1 MQAGE
6 RTANKVAQKWEEC
19 PGRRARAGAPG
30 CTRAPESLS
39 RLSAQ
44 QWDAVSVSRPSRKA
58 HPAISRNSGPCFPKQ
73 ARSGKRV
80 PLWIKIPGRIF
91 RRGIHKRKGPLCRGP
106 SQFKVAGKGIAPAL
120 RACGPLR
127 RSRAL
132 RAPLANAIAFPQ
144 LRALTGFDSVRGPQK
159 RKGPLCRGP
168 SQFKVA
174 GKGIEPLT
182 RGFSVLCSTN

>member
-1 MQAGE
+1 MRWKACPVYPRCNGMHFPLAGPTGK
-6 RTANKVAQKWEEC
+6 RIPQFRVIPGCAFPNRLKVESASHSGSKF
-19 PGRRARAGAPG
+19 RDTVSAGALG
-30 CTRAPESLS
+30 
-39 RLSAQ
+39 
-44 QWDAVSVSRPSRKA
+44 
-58 HPAISRNSGPCFPKQ
+58 
-73 ARSGKRV
+73 
-80 PLWIKIPGRIF
+80 
-91 RRGIHKRKGPLCRGP
+91 KRKGPLCRGP

-127 RSRAL
+127 RFRAL

-144 LRALTGFDSVRGPQK
+144 LRALTGFDSMRGLHK
-159 RKGPLCRGP
+159 RKGPLYRGP

>member
-1 MQAGE
+1 M
-6 RTANKVAQKWEEC
+6 RTGDRTVCKVTRKREEC
-19 PGRRARAGAPG
+19 LGQTSPSRRAEMRTGVGKRVP
-30 CTRAPESLS
+30 LF
-39 RLSAQ
+39 AQ
-44 QWDAVSVSRPSRKA
+44 QWDALSVSRPNRKA
-58 HPAISRNSGPCFPKQ
+58 HPAISRYSGLRFPKQ
-73 ARSGKRV
+73 ARSGKCV
-80 PLWIKIPGRIF
+80 PLWIKIPGCSF
-91 RRGIHKRKGPLCRGP
+91 RKALGKRKGPLCRGP

-127 RSRAL
+127 RFRAL
-132 RAPLANAIAFPQ
+132 RAPLANAIALPQ
-144 LRALTGFDSVRGPQK
+144 LRALTGFDSMRGLHK